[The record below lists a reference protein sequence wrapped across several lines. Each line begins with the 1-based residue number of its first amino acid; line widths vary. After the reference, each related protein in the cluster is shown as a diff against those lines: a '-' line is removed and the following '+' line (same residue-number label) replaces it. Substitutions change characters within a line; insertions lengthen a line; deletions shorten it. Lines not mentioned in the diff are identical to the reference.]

1 MHNYNYCEVRLYPIF
16 DHAIPTSY
24 FTVIICPALADVSNS
39 ELSYDS
45 SGEFVHST
53 VASFVCLDGYYLVG
67 SGTRTCTGNG
77 LTITGTW
84 TGSNPSCEGKYE
96 CA

>member
-1 MHNYNYCEVRLYPIF
+1 MSVSILSN
-16 DHAIPTSY
+16 SY

-39 ELSYDS
+39 ELSYAIPDS
-45 SGEFVHST
+45 SGEVVYST

-67 SGTRTCTGNG
+67 SQTRTCTGNG

-84 TGSNPSCEGKYE
+84 TGSNPTCEG
-96 CA
+96 

>member
-1 MHNYNYCEVRLYPIF
+1 MCLIF
-16 DHAIPTSY
+16 DQFSD
-24 FTVIICPALADVSNS
+24 FTVIICPALAEVSNS
-39 ELSYDS
+39 ELSYAIPDS
-45 SGEFVHST
+45 SGEFVYST

-84 TGSNPSCEGKYE
+84 TGSNPSCKGKCDKYS
-96 CA
+96 CAGVCI